1 MHRHIIYSYNCSLI
15 SDVCMPIFKFIY
27 LTSVSVYLVFF
38 LCWFLQ
44 VDFHF
49 FSNLELFGLEK

>member
-27 LTSVSVYLVFF
+27 LASVSVYLVFF
-38 LCWFLQ
+38 RCWFLQ
-44 VDFHF
+44 V
-49 FSNLELFGLEK
+49 